1 MISLEKAEAMKLL
14 LRLSAAYPRFD
25 LSGDVGKERI
35 ELWMDHLQKM
45 PFEPAKTKINEHI
58 SSKPFPPTIAE
69 ISVKQPEKNKF
80 LEQQKEWE
88 RNAKYKKH

>member
-69 ISVKQPEKNKF
+69 ISVKQPEKISF
-80 LEQQKEWE
+80 
-88 RNAKYKKH
+88 